1 MAKEKK
7 TKVINNLEDVFSRA
21 SIGILTDYRGI
32 TAPEMTNLRRKLR
45 GVGIE
50 YHVVK
55 NTLARIAV
63 KKAGME
69 QVASLFEGPVAVVV
83 GYKDITEAAK
93 TMSDYIQSTK
103 SNMRVVGGFLPSKVL
118 TAKEVA
124 TISTLPPRNVLLSSL
139 LGEMQKPIAMLIH
152 YLNAPV
158 SGFVGVL
165 QAIIQQLEVK

>member
-1 MAKEKK
+1 MATEKK
-7 TKVINNLEDVFSRA
+7 TKVINKLEDVFSRA

-45 GVGIE
+45 GAGIE

-55 NTLARIAV
+55 DTLARIAV

-69 QVASLFEGPVAVVV
+69 EAASLFDGPVAVVI
-83 GYKDITEAAK
+83 GYKDISEAAK
-93 TMSDYIQSTK
+93 MISDYIQSTK
-103 SNMRVVGGFLPSKVL
+103 SNMKVVGGFLPGKVL
-118 TAKEVA
+118 STKEVT
-124 TISTLPPRNVLLSSL
+124 TISALPPRKVLLSNL
-139 LGEMQKPIAMLIH
+139 LGEMQKPIVMFIH

-165 QAIIQQLEVK
+165 QARIQQLEGK